1 MCKRFPLR
9 LALLTL
15 IVAAF
20 LPLVPRA
27 QAQDSSSPSVAEA
40 ARRAR
45 QLKKKSDKPVVV
57 VDDDTLKP
65 APPVSTATSAA
76 PAGNPSGTP
85 GTASTSPDS
94 SAPAEQAVAPT
105 SASKSADK
113 LKALKQQLV
122 EAQKN
127 LELAQIDLSLQQ
139 DTYFSNPDY
148 IHDKDGKAKID
159 AMQLDVTQ
167 KQQIVDE
174 LKVKIA
180 ALEAQNP
187 STASAP
193 AQPNQSTPPTRP

>member
-9 LALLTL
+9 LALLIL

-20 LPLVPRA
+20 SPLIGGA
-27 QAQDSSSPSVAEA
+27 QSQDSSTPSVAEA

-57 VDDDTLKP
+57 VVDDDTLKH
-65 APPVSTATSAA
+65 APPAATNTSAA
-76 PAGNPSGTP
+76 PGGSPAGTP
-85 GTASTSPDS
+85 GTAPSPDS
-94 SAPAEQAVAPT
+94 STPAEQAPAPT
-105 SASKSADK
+105 PAGKSADK

-127 LELAQIDLSLQQ
+127 VELAQIDLSLQQ

-159 AMQLDVTQ
+159 AMQLDVKQ
-167 KQQIVDE
+167 KEQIVDE

-187 STASAP
+187 STTPAP
-193 AQPNQSTPPTRP
+193 TQP